1 MKIQEGL
8 RINVSGNILC
18 ISDSINY
25 RGMGFMLND
34 RTNVRGLSESSAYR
48 MRRYLRETKC
58 EYRSM
63 CTLTYPDGFGT
74 DGKRAKND
82 ARRFVQ
88 ELRRKNSDDFWGC
101 FWFLEFQGNGR
112 IHFHLLLTHYYPKEW
127 IANLWYRIVDSGIES
142 HRKAGTRIESLRLG
156 RDGISSYV
164 SKYCSK
170 FDQKLIPPGFGWVG
184 RFWGVQGYRHLVS
197 AATFIQ
203 KGLEGQKYVENGINW
218 VFNEIKRL
226 EAAKI
231 AKNITEK
238 FEKPHPGIFWAWKIE
253 NSNRFEAELIADKVN
268 FMELWIAIHEGRE
281 PNIQRYDFERT
292 YGDFV
297 DSLRLAG

>member
-1 MKIQEGL
+1 MKITEGL

-18 ISDSINY
+18 ISDSIDY

-34 RTNVRGLSESSAYR
+34 RTNVQGLSESSAYR

-63 CTLTYPDGFGT
+63 CTLTYPDGFGL

-82 ARRFVQ
+82 GRRFIQ
-88 ELRRKNSDDFWGC
+88 ELRRKNHDEFWGC
-101 FWFLEFQGNGR
+101 FWFLEFQRNGR
-112 IHFHLLLTHYYPKEW
+112 IHFHLLLTHYYDKKW
-127 IANLWYRIVDSGIES
+127 IANLWFRIVGSGIES

-184 RFWGVQGYRHLVS
+184 RLWGIQGYRQLVS
-197 AATFIQ
+197 AATFIK
-203 KGLEGQKYVENGINW
+203 KGLEGEKYVENGIKW
-218 VFNEIKRL
+218 VFERIKWL
-226 EAAKI
+226 EEQKI
-231 AKNITEK
+231 AKNISEL
-238 FEKPHPGIFWAWKIE
+238 FEKPYPRIFWAWKIE
-253 NSNRFEAELIADKVN
+253 NSNRFEAEMIADKVN
-268 FMELWIAIHEGRE
+268 FMELWISIHEGRE

-297 DSLRLAG
+297 DTLRLAS